1 MMKGLLNVITC
12 VFQNVLSYRHLYRMV
27 SSRTE
32 TSTRV
37 LVSSGVKAIQGDP
50 SISLAV
56 KERTHL
62 LVQKLQFARMLG
74 YEMTRFSPVLE
85 VRAYSQSTEMFRTD
99 LKVLTSCQLR
109 SVFLFWTWH
118 QVLIVIVE
126 DCKGVF
132 FTQATFSCSSSRV
145 HNASFI
151 VGKWLHPWEW
161 LIGRCSLQ
169 LQLQE
174 RVFSNWCGHSSLH
187 GCRGVEWLTPNL
199 SHRYMK
205 N

>member
-1 MMKGLLNVITC
+1 MCLSECPILPSSIPHGFIQNRDLHKSLGFFRGKG
-12 VFQNVLSYRHLYRMV
+12 HLGGSQY
-27 SSRTE
+27 
-32 TSTRV
+32 
-37 LVSSGVKAIQGDP
+37 
-50 SISLAV
+50 
-56 KERTHL
+56 
-62 LVQKLQFARMLG
+62 QFSC
-74 YEMTRFSPVLE
+74 E
-85 VRAYSQSTEMFRTD
+85 RAYS
-99 LKVLTSCQLR
+99 LVGQLR

-132 FTQATFSCSSSRV
+132 FKQATFSCSSSRV

-161 LIGRCSLQ
+161 LIGRCSQQ

-205 N
+205 NWCSSTNLTSLIWYNYVIKCCHCFLLYLECPKLSSNLTHGAVNG

>member
-1 MMKGLLNVITC
+1 
-12 VFQNVLSYRHLYRMV
+12 
-27 SSRTE
+27 
-32 TSTRV
+32 
-37 LVSSGVKAIQGDP
+37 
-50 SISLAV
+50 
-56 KERTHL
+56 
-62 LVQKLQFARMLG
+62 
-74 YEMTRFSPVLE
+74 
-85 VRAYSQSTEMFRTD
+85 MFRTD

-126 DCKGVF
+126 DFKGVF
-132 FTQATFSCSSSRV
+132 FKQATFSCSSSRV
-145 HNASFI
+145 HNTSFI

-205 N
+205 NWCSSTNLTSLIWYNYVIKCCHCFLLYLECPKLSSNLTHGAVNG